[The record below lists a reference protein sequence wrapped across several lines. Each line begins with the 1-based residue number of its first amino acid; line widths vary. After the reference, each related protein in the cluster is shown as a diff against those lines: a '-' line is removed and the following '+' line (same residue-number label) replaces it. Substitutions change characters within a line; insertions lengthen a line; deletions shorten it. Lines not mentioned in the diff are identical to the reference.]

1 MKESEYSIPDTNGVS
16 FDVEYVEINGH
27 KHRIAIAGNPEGTPV
42 IVMMGVFEDSLRH
55 SKWLVSYMVNHP
67 SGGDY
72 RFFIINF

>member
-42 IVMMGVFEDSLRH
+42 IVMMGV
-55 SKWLVSYMVNHP
+55 SKTA
-67 SGGDY
+67 
-72 RFFIINF
+72 